1 MVVKILPQDRRK
13 WGANR
18 LPGVVVL
25 KRGQINIQ
33 VSMPVWYLGDF
44 IY

>member
-1 MVVKILPQDRRK
+1 MVVKIPPQDRRK

-25 KRGQINIQ
+25 KRGQINPKYKLVCQ
-33 VSMPVWYLGDF
+33 FGT
-44 IY
+44 